1 MGGGAPAGASAYSS
15 APQGWVRSELAVAH
29 SARGARVAYNG
40 ALFGWLLDC
49 CVLQYSQYYQ
59 RASQMDAMECQQWF
73 AAVDR
78 DRSGSITPQELQN
91 LSFGGR
97 PLGYQIALK
106 LVKVFDRDRSGSIGT
121 CGILLALSRRRR

>member
-1 MGGGAPAGASAYSS
+1 MRSFTPVPPLTMLRYGT
-15 APQGWVRSELAVAH
+15 VRYGTV
-29 SARGARVAYNG
+29 RWMV
-40 ALFGWLLDC
+40 
-49 CVLQYSQYYQ
+49 QYSQYYQ

-121 CGILLALSRRRR
+121 TTSSRAQAI